1 MAIYNPAELDFGND
15 EKFSMIIYGAPGVG
29 KSTLAASAPKP
40 VLFDLDR
47 GIRRVKAQHRPA
59 TSLVNTYEE
68 LLADM
73 ESPAMADFET
83 IIIDTGGALINLMK
97 EFVKSKDSV
106 NRTKS
111 GSISQKGYGAVK
123 DEFSRLTDWLKL
135 TLRKNIIYVF
145 HTVEEKNKDIVT
157 QRLLCDGSAKNI
169 VWQPCDFGAYL
180 YKDGNQTVA
189 GFSPTE
195 EYFAKGCYGV
205 SGVVKIPFGE
215 TVPNNFLTKLF
226 EHANKTLA
234 ADREYFDAEREKY
247 EAAMEEGKKLIDAI
261 KTPTD
266 ASQVGNDMKNINH
279 CLTSLAELRQIFKD
293 KLKDLGI
300 VWDSV
305 EKRYKFIEAE
315 KPADKPKKAPK
326 AAEKPKK
333 GQEAEEAADGAE
345 KPDSAPETPKETENA
360 ETAEKPDS
368 QSEADAPVSTG
379 NPDVEGE
386 K

>member
-73 ESPAMADFET
+73 QSPEMADFET

-97 EFVKSKDSV
+97 DYVMRKDSV
-106 NRTKS
+106 NKTKS

-189 GFSPTE
+189 GFSPTD

-205 SGVVKIPFGE
+205 SGVLEIPFGE
-215 TVPNNFLTKLF
+215 TVINNFLTKLF

-234 ADREYFDAEREKY
+234 EDREYFEAEREKY
-247 EAAMEEGKKLIDAI
+247 EAAMAEGKKLIEAI
-261 KTPTD
+261 KTPAD
-266 ASQVGNDMKNINH
+266 ATKVTNNLKAINH

-300 VWDSV
+300 AWESA
-305 EKRYKFIEAE
+305 EKCYKFTAAE
-315 KPADKPKKAPK
+315 KPKKAPK
-326 AAEKPKK
+326 TAGKPKS
-333 GQEAEEAADGAE
+333 GQEAEETADGAE
-345 KPDSAPETPKETENA
+345 KPDSAADTASESGNA
-360 ETAEKPDS
+360 ETEENADGQPEGNASNSAES
-368 QSEADAPVSTG
+368 
-379 NPDVEGE
+379 NEGS
-386 K
+386 KK

>member
-1 MAIYNPAELDFGND
+1 MAIYKPAELDFGND

-29 KSTLAASAPKP
+29 KSTLASSAPNP

-73 ESPAMADFET
+73 RSPEMEEFET

-97 EFVKSKDSV
+97 EYVKSKDSV

-111 GSISQKGYGAVK
+111 GGISQKGYGAIK

-189 GFSPTE
+189 GFSPTD

-205 SGVVKIPFGE
+205 NGVIPVPFGE
-215 TVPNNFLTKLF
+215 TVPNNFLAKLF
-226 EHANKTLA
+226 DQANKMLA
-234 ADREYFDAEREKY
+234 ADREYFEAERKKY
-247 EAAMEEGKKLIDAI
+247 DMAMAEGKKLIEAI
-261 KTPTD
+261 KTPED
-266 ASQVGNDMKNINH
+266 ALKAGNDMKAIKH
-279 CLTSLAELRQIFKD
+279 CLTSLAELRQIYKD
-293 KLKDLGI
+293 KLKELNI
-300 VWDSV
+300 VWDRD
-305 EKRYKFIEAE
+305 EKCYKKIVAE
-315 KPADKPKKAPK
+315 TNTDKPSKATKKAENTK
-326 AAEKPKK
+326 DEQEVEEKTN
-333 GQEAEEAADGAE
+333 EEAKA
-345 KPDSAPETPKETENA
+345 ENA
-360 ETAEKPDS
+360 GRQEK
-368 QSEADAPVSTG
+368 SE
-379 NPDVEGE
+379 
-386 K
+386 